1 MPLSGSDT
9 ARFFAHNIRCDPP
22 RLVARQQLGLNVR
35 FTPESEHWLAH
46 CSLDDEWPRF
56 RYSGAQRGG
65 SFYTINKRF
74 CLRDVIESNES
85 EKLRRTSI
93 KSGYIFCS
101 SEIATVLKL
110 DFYSGSVGRLAESLK
125 AFGIGYLVNLNHN
138 KNRRRGRASV

>member
-1 MPLSGSDT
+1 CPLY
-9 ARFFAHNIRCDPP
+9 P
-22 RLVARQQLGLNVR
+22 RRGH
-35 FTPESEHWLAH
+35 SLAH
-46 CSLDDEWPRF
+46 CAVDDECPRL

-93 KSGYIFCS
+93 NSGYIFCT

-110 DFYSGSVGRLAESLK
+110 DFYSGSVVRMAESLK
-125 AFGIGYLVNLNHN
+125 AIGIGYLVNLNHN
-138 KNRRRGRASV
+138 INWRRGRASGV